1 LVFGRVLHNWD
12 LATKKMLLRKAY
24 QALPKGGAVVVYDML
39 IDDERRT
46 ATDGLLSSLNMLL
59 WTNAGF
65 GYGGAECADWM
76 REAGFDDTRV
86 EPLVAGQSMVI
97 GQK

>member
-1 LVFGRVLHNWD
+1 
-12 LATKKMLLRKAY
+12 MLLRKAY
-24 QALPKGGAVVVYDML
+24 QAIPKGGAVVVYDML

-46 ATDGLLSSLNMLL
+46 AADALLSSLNMLL

-65 GYGGAECADWM
+65 GYGGSECADWM
-76 REAGFDDTRV
+76 SEAGFSDTRV
-86 EPLVAGQSMVI
+86 EPLVAGQSMVT

>member
-1 LVFGRVLHNWD
+1 
-12 LATKKMLLRKAY
+12 MLLRKAY
-24 QALPKGGAVVVYDML
+24 RALPSGGPVVVYEML

-46 ATDGLLSSLNMLL
+46 ATGGLLSSLNMLL

-65 GYGGAECADWM
+65 GYGAAECAGWM
-76 REAGFDDTRV
+76 REAGFGDTRV
-86 EPLVAGQSMVI
+86 EPLVAGQFMVI